1 MKNVTITVDEEVARW
16 ARIEAARRDTS
27 VSRMVGEMLA
37 ELMRAETGFE
47 AARDAFF
54 AIAPGTLSGADDD
67 YPDRDALHDRN
78 SLR

>member
-37 ELMRAETGFE
+37 EMMRAETGYE
-47 AARDAFF
+47 SARDTFF
-54 AIAPGTLSGADDD
+54 AIVPTALSGPDDD
-67 YPDRDALHDRN
+67 YPDREALYD
-78 SLR
+78 